1 MNTEKLIV
9 ELDAKTAKLDA
20 KLSKSEK
27 NLKGIDDSTKSADA
41 SLDKFSKTAGVAG
54 TAMTAVASALAIG
67 TTAMVAFGVATG
79 RSAQE
84 TENMARLAGVTAE
97 EFKGLDFA
105 MKRAGVSAEK
115 FGDQSKDAAERVG
128 EFITSFE
135 KTGKGS
141 GPLNDFFDT
150 LKLTEEQA
158 YKTAQAM
165 DYMSGEEILQ
175 FMVTE
180 LEKVD
185 ASAKQMSFAL
195 ESVASDTTLLIPLL
209 ADGGKELKKLK
220 EEFNG
225 LNNELSDREKQN
237 YVDFANN
244 MDALTTSFTSFVA
257 NALAP
262 FIPMMNNATMSVA
275 EFFAEWNTELDLDR
289 IGDAI
294 KDADLAQIFADAD
307 TLKEIE
313 AFNNQLE
320 VLAKQQL
327 SLNENRQAALAAQ
340 QEQGPIVVAGRGGET
355 QEQFE
360 DRIARMQQDID
371 TTRDYYD
378 QIKQAQADFAA
389 FQEEQREESGTGDPV
404 EPEGT
409 VLPTG
414 KTLEVQLQIEQEY
427 YDASLGMFV
436 TYLDGKGKA
445 EKKSKD
451 DSAKLTESYQK
462 KTLAMESSNAKSI
475 ISIGQS
481 LASDSDTI
489 TQGLFIAS
497 QALAASEVFFNTQAA
512 SVRALA
518 ELGPIAGA
526 PVAAAIE
533 ANGYIKMAA
542 IAAATLGGLGGG
554 GSGGSSGSI
563 ASAGGTSAQDQGQ
576 ASVTGEVE
584 INESIGSGANRDN
597 ISNTVTITAE
607 DGDELAEAF
616 ASVMNKKLNSGEIT
630 LG

>member
-1 MNTEKLIV
+1 MTTEKLIV
-9 ELDAKTAKLDA
+9 ELDADNRKLNAGLAKSERELDSFDDKTKKADVS
-20 KLSKSEK
+20 LSKFTGAA
-27 NLKGIDDSTKSADA
+27 N
-41 SLDKFSKTAGVAG
+41 VAG
-54 TAMTAVASALAIG
+54 SAITAVASAVAIG

-79 RSAQE
+79 KSAQE
-84 TENMARLAGVTAE
+84 TENLARLAGVSAE
-97 EFKGLDFA
+97 EFKGLDYA
-105 MKRAGVSAEK
+105 MKRAGISAEK

-135 KTGKGS
+135 KTGKGT

-165 DYMSGEEILQ
+165 DHMSGDQILQ

-180 LEKVD
+180 MEKAEV
-185 ASAKQMSFAL
+185 SAKQMSFAM

-209 ADGGKELKKLK
+209 KDGGKELKALK
-220 EEFNG
+220 DEFNG

-237 YVDFANN
+237 YIDFANN
-244 MDALTTSFTSFVA
+244 MNALTTSFSSFMQ

-262 FIPMMNNATMSVA
+262 FIPMMNAATMSVA

-289 IGDAI
+289 LGDAI
-294 KDADLAQIFADAD
+294 KEGGLEQLFADAD
-307 TLKEIE
+307 TIKEIE
-313 AFNNQLE
+313 AFNAQLE
-320 VLAKQQL
+320 TLASQQMKMV
-327 SLNENRQAALAAQ
+327 ENRQAALDAQ
-340 QEQGPIVVAGRGGET
+340 AEQGPVIVEGRGGET
-355 QEQFE
+355 QEQFDE
-360 DRIARMQQDID
+360 RMARMQHDID

-378 QIKQAQADFAA
+378 QIKQAQADFASY
-389 FQEEQREESGTGDPV
+389 QEEQRDEAGTGDPQ

-414 KTLEVQLQIEQEY
+414 KTYEVQLEVEQEY
-427 YDASLGMFV
+427 YDQSLGMF
-436 TYLDGKGKA
+436 TTHL
-445 EKKSKD
+445 EKKSKAEQKAES

-462 KTLAMESSNAKSI
+462 KALAMESSNAKSI
-475 ISIGQS
+475 IAIGQS
-481 LASDSDTI
+481 LAGENDAVTK
-489 TQGLFIAS
+489 GLFIAS
-497 QALAASEVFFNTQAA
+497 QGLAASEVFFNTQAA

-533 ANGYIKMAA
+533 TNGYIKMAA
-542 IAAATLGGLGGG
+542 IAAQTLGGLSSSG
-554 GSGGSSGSI
+554 GGSSGSI
-563 ASAGGTSAQDQGQ
+563 GSSGSTSSGASEQQ
-576 ASVTGEVE
+576 SVTGEVE
-584 INESIGSGANRDN
+584 INESIGSGGQTSNT
-597 ISNTVTITAE
+597 SNTVTITAE